1 MTSQARRRGDIR
13 CAVRGT
19 NVETT
24 TWMGLIDC
32 KKNDDNSRRYSRD
45 GVSIVVLED
54 RYVRWLMNKSKIK
67 TSLRGKE
74 CRISLISSSMCNCC
88 KVDNDIHEQRK
99 EE

>member
-1 MTSQARRRGDIR
+1 VTSQARRRGDIR

-19 NVETT
+19 NVESTT
-24 TWMGLIDC
+24 RKGLIDC
-32 KKNDDNSRRYSRD
+32 KKTRRYSRD

-67 TSLRGKE
+67 TSLRAKE
-74 CRISLISSSMCNCC
+74 CRIILISSSMCNCC
-88 KVDNDIHEQRK
+88 KVDNDVHELRK